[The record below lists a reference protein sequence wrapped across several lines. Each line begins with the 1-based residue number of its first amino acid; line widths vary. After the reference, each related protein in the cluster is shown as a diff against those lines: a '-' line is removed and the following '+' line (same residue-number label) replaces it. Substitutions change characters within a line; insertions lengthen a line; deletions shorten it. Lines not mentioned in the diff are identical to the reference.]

1 MSRQRKGSAVGDGAA
16 PDEPLRTA
24 VDRVAAETG
33 FSGVVRVDRG
43 DDVVLAVAYGDAHR
57 AWRIANTVDT
67 RFAIAS
73 GLKSLTALMVMSLIE
88 DRVLSM
94 STTARSLLG
103 EDLPLIDDDVTVEQ
117 LLAHRSGIGDY
128 LDENVDVDI
137 NDYLMPLPV
146 HELANAED
154 FLAVLDGFPTAFR
167 PDERFAYCNGGYVV
181 LAILAE
187 RAARVPYHDLVEQRV
202 CRPAT
207 MSDTG
212 FFRSDELPERT
223 AIGHLLIDGNWRT
236 NLLHL
241 PVRGVGDGGIYTTA
255 ADIHALW
262 SAMFAGRIVSADTV
276 AEMVRP
282 RSAVPDQSMRYGLGF
297 WLLGT
302 GAAVQLEGW
311 DAGVS
316 FRSVHDPERAITYT
330 VLSNTSEGAWPLA
343 RLVAEYTQPM
353 GV

>member
-1 MSRQRKGSAVGDGAA
+1 
-16 PDEPLRTA
+16 
-24 VDRVAAETG
+24 
-33 FSGVVRVDRG
+33 
-43 DDVVLAVAYGDAHR
+43 
-57 AWRIANTVDT
+57 VDT

-73 GLKSLTALMVMSLIE
+73 GLKGLTALTVMSLVE
-88 DRVLSM
+88 DGTLSM

-103 EDLPLIDDDVTVEQ
+103 DDLPLIDDHVTIEH

-137 NDYLMPLPV
+137 NDYLMPVPV

-154 FLAVLDGFPTAFR
+154 FLAVLDGFPTSFR

-187 RAARVPYHDLVEQRV
+187 RAAGVPYHDLVMQRV
-202 CRPAT
+202 CQPAGLV
-207 MSDTG
+207 DTG
-212 FFRSDELPERT
+212 FFRADELPERT
-223 AIGHLLIDGNWRT
+223 AIGYLLVDGNWRT
-236 NLLHL
+236 NVFHL

-255 ADIHALW
+255 ADVHALW
-262 SAMFAGRIVSADTV
+262 SAMFAGQIVSADTV
-276 AEMVRP
+276 AAMVRP
-282 RSAVPDQSMRYGLGF
+282 RSDVPEESMRYGLGF
-297 WLLGT
+297 WLHGT
-302 GAAVQLEGW
+302 GAAVQLAGW

-343 RLVAEYTQPM
+343 RVVAEETNRW
-353 GV
+353 VFS

>member
-1 MSRQRKGSAVGDGAA
+1 MADGAT
-16 PDEPLRTA
+16 PDEPMGTA
-24 VDRVAAETG
+24 VDRVAAETS

-43 DDVVLAVAYGDAHR
+43 GDVVLAVAYGDAHR
-57 AWRIANTVDT
+57 ALRIANTVDT

-73 GLKSLTALMVMSLIE
+73 GLKGFTALAVMSLVE
-88 DRVLSM
+88 DDVLSL

-103 EDLPLIDDDVTVEQ
+103 DDLSLIGDDVTVGH

-137 NDYLMPLPV
+137 NDYLMPVPV

-154 FLAVLDGFPTAFR
+154 FLAVLDGFPTSFP

-187 RAARVPYHDLVEQRV
+187 RAAGVPYHDLVMQRV
-202 CRPAT
+202 CQPAG
-207 MSDTG
+207 MIDTG

-223 AIGHLLIDGNWRT
+223 AIGHLLLDGSWRT
-236 NLLHL
+236 NVFHL

-255 ADIHALW
+255 ADVHALW
-262 SAMFAGRIVSADTV
+262 SAMFAGRIVSADTL

-282 RSAVPDQSMRYGLGF
+282 RSDVPEESMRYGLGF
-297 WLLGT
+297 WLHAT
-302 GAAVQLEGW
+302 GPAVQLAGW

-316 FRSVHDPERAITYT
+316 FRSVHDPEQAITYT
-330 VLSNTSEGAWPLA
+330 VLSNTSDGAWPLA
-343 RLVAEYTQPM
+343 RVIAQYTQPM
-353 GV
+353 GA